1 MAVALASKG
10 VQVTIADVDVE
21 HGEETV
27 HLVEEEHAKISYK
40 PNSPSALFIR
50 CDVSKTGM
58 FPNNITYEVGGPIVG
73 TSNITIL
80 FDH

>member
-10 VQVTIADVDVE
+10 VQVTIVGLKAE
-21 HGEETV
+21 QGEESV
-27 HLVEEEHAKISYK
+27 RLVEEEHAKISYK
-40 PNSPSALFIR
+40 PDSPSALFIR